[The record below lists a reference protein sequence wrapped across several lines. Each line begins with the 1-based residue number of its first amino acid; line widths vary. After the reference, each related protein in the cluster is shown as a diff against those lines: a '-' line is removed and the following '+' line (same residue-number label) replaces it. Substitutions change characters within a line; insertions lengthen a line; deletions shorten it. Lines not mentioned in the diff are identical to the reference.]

1 MVMESSNAAW
11 LELLL
16 LILRLD
22 RRLPLLLLVSSLAP
36 GLVTTAPLRT
46 GVKIEIIIY

>member
-1 MVMESSNAAW
+1 MAMEPSSVAR
-11 LELLL
+11 LELSL